1 MDNTTQQYN
10 LVRPY
15 ALDSRIKKSKTKQA
29 NAIYTAIFAPKNSN
43 LRHVTLVFC
52 ADIARYGFVE
62 PVISRN
68 TFPPLP
74 HTSHTH

>member
-29 NAIYTAIFAPKNSN
+29 NAIYTAIFAPQNSS
-43 LRHVTLVFC
+43 LRHVTLVLC
-52 ADIARYGFVE
+52 ADVARYGFVD
-62 PVISRN
+62 PVISKN
-68 TFPPLP
+68 PLP
-74 HTSHTH
+74 LHVTH